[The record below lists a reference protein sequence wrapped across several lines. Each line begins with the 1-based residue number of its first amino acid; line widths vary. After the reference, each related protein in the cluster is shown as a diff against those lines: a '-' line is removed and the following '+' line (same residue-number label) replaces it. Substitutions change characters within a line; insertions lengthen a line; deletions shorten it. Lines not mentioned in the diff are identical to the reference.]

1 MFTARPTH
9 SDERTMY
16 LTRRQKE
23 VLDFVRSHVGQNGY
37 APTLQEIGRH
47 FGLSSPATVYKHI
60 EQLVRKGYLRKA
72 AHQERGIQLVDPE
85 PVRTVEV
92 PVLGQVMA
100 GRAIEAIVEPETIN
114 LPPELVGEKP
124 TYALR
129 ARGNSLIDEH
139 IRDRDLL
146 VIEDRSRPAN
156 GETVVALLDGE
167 RATVKRFYQDG
178 PLVRLQPS
186 NPTIEPQFVA
196 DANLRIHGV
205 VVGLIRDYR

>member
-1 MFTARPTH
+1 MSRAAAAGK
-9 SDERTMY
+9 DDAMY

-23 VLDFVRSHVGQNGY
+23 VLDFVSDHVGRHGY
-37 APTLQEIGRH
+37 APTLQEIGEH
-47 FGLSSPATVYKHI
+47 FGLSSPATVYKHV
-60 EQLVRKGYLRKA
+60 EQLVRKGYLRKS

-100 GRAIEAIVEPETIN
+100 GRAIEAIVEPDTVN
-114 LPPELVGEKP
+114 LPPELVGDKA

-129 ARGNSLIDEH
+129 VRGNSLIDEH

-146 VIEDRSRPAN
+146 IVEDRQRPGN
-156 GETVVALLDGE
+156 GETVVALLGGE
-167 RATVKRFYQDG
+167 RATIKRFYRDG

-186 NPTIEPQFVA
+186 NPTIEPRFVA
-196 DANLRIHGV
+196 DADLRIHGI
-205 VVGLIRDYR
+205 VVGLVRDYR